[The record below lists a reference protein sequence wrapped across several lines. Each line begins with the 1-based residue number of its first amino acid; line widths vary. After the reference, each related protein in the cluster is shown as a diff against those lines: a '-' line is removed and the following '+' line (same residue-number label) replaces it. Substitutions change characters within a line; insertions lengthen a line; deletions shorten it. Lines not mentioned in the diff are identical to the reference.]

1 MATPAPHL
9 TALRPRVVVAF
20 LGTWVLA
27 LLAANLVPV
36 MIGALVADLG
46 FDISAAAGLA
56 TAMSLGTAAGIFA
69 TNTVVARFSRPLLAR
84 IGLSIL
90 VSGFGLAALT
100 MTATAVS
107 LGVIVGGVGA
117 GITVSAA
124 TAASA
129 ATEDP
134 DKTSSVVMIANRLF
148 AALLLA
154 VIPILGQNLRLIL
167 AVPAVL
173 GLAGLLTA
181 GGLPSLRKTPG
192 TVPTP
197 AAAAVDVPTPADD
210 GWSEGKDK
218 AARIGGLAIVL
229 ALVFGLWSMTE
240 DMVYAMTELLAT
252 THVGLAP
259 EQSSLLISL
268 NIVGGLAGAL
278 LAPIALRTIGRSW
291 SIFGIVLVSSVSKFL
306 IVTTTAPGV
315 YAVAIVVW
323 GVMYGAVL
331 SLVFALAARMDISG
345 RSVALVSG
353 VYITGIALGPVVGGV
368 LIENVGLL
376 EFGLLAAIPSLVFGA
391 ALLIVSRRSGVS
403 EHGGAQTVPAEPVN
417 VMEEAK

>member
-1 MATPAPHL
+1 MAPPATHL
-9 TALRPRVVVAF
+9 AALRPRVVVAF

-46 FDISAAAGLA
+46 FEISAAAGLA

-69 TNTVVARFSRPLLAR
+69 TNAVVARLSRPLLAR
-84 IGLSIL
+84 IGLTVLAI
-90 VSGFGLAALT
+90 GFGLGALT
-100 MTATAVS
+100 MTVPAVS
-107 LGVIVGGVGA
+107 FGVVLGGVGA
-117 GITVSAA
+117 GITVAAA

-134 DKTSSVVMIANRLF
+134 DKTSSVVMIVNRLF

-154 VIPILGQNLRLIL
+154 VIPFLGQNLQLIL
-167 AVPAVL
+167 AIPAVL
-173 GLAGLLTA
+173 GLAGLLAA
-181 GGLPSLRKTPG
+181 GGLPSLQAEG
-192 TVPTP
+192 TN
-197 AAAAVDVPTPADD
+197 AAPIGAASGRAP
-210 GWSEGKDK
+210 
-218 AARIGGLAIVL
+218 RIGGLAVLL

-252 THVGLAP
+252 THVGLAV

-278 LAPIALRTIGRSW
+278 IAPLALRTIGRSW
-291 SIFGIVLVSSVSKFL
+291 SIFGIVVISSVSKFL
-306 IVTTTAPGV
+306 IVTTTVPGV
-315 YAVAIVVW
+315 YAASIIVW

-331 SLVFALAARMDISG
+331 SLVFALAARMDVSG

-376 EFGLLAAIPSLVFGA
+376 EFGLLAGIPSLVFGV
-391 ALLIVSRRSGVS
+391 ALLVVSRRSGVT
-403 EHGGAQTVPAEPVN
+403 EHGGAQSGPAVEPAAIVE
-417 VMEEAK
+417 VAK